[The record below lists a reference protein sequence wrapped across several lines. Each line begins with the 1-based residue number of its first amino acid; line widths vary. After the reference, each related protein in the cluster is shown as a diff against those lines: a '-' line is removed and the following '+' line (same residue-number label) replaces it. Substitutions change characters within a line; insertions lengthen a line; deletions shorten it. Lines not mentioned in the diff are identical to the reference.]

1 MDHFETLKA
10 DFATLVFKISR
21 GVIEGFAEFDRHVR
35 RHAQPENI
43 FAARVVDQRFDG
55 DERATW
61 RERIVSCADELD
73 LFLQIPIV
81 QNHSHRDHASFW
93 QRILKEIT

>member
-10 DFATLVFKISR
+10 DCATPVFKISR
-21 GVIEGFAEFDRHVR
+21 GVIERDRHVQ
-35 RHAQPENI
+35 RHEQPENI
-43 FAARVVDQRFDG
+43 FAVRVVEQRFDG
-55 DERATW
+55 DDRATW
-61 RERIVSCADELD
+61 RERIVSCADKLD

-93 QRILKEIT
+93 QRILKEIA